1 MANAFDTVLAKE
13 PTKIIAGD
21 TLLFKRTDLANDYP
35 TASYSLSYKARLEGA
50 GSTVITISATGSG
63 DVYSVSVPAS
73 TTAGYTAGVYHWA
86 AYITR
91 TSDNARVTIAEG
103 TWTVEANKA
112 TATTD
117 PRSHAKIM
125 LDKIESILQGR
136 ADSDVASY
144 TVNGRSLNKL
154 SISDLLLWRDR
165 YRAEYKAEQ
174 RAERAARGEPT
185 GQTIRVRF

>member
-1 MANAFDTVLAKE
+1 MANAFDTVRTKE
-13 PTKIIAGD
+13 PDKIIAGD
-21 TLLFKRTDLANDYP
+21 SLFFKRTDLAADYH
-35 TASYSLSYKARLEGA
+35 TASYALSYKARLEGA
-50 GSTVITISATGSG
+50 GSTVITINATGSG
-63 DVYSVSVPAS
+63 DAYSVSVPAS
-73 TTAGYTAGVYHWA
+73 TTAGYTPGVYHWS

-91 TSDNARVTIAEG
+91 VSDSARVTIAEG
-103 TWTVEANKA
+103 TWTVEANNA

-144 TVNGRSLNKL
+144 TVNGRSLTKL

>member
-1 MANAFDTVLAKE
+1 MKE

-21 TLLFKRTDLANDYP
+21 SLLFKRIDLAADYP
-35 TASYSLSYKARLEGA
+35 PSAYSLSYKARLEGA
-50 GSTVITISATGSG
+50 GSTVLTISATGSG
-63 DVYSVSVPAS
+63 GVYSVSVPAA
-73 TTAGYTAGVYHWA
+73 TTAGYTPGVYHWA

-91 TSDNARVTIAEG
+91 TSDDARITIAEG

-112 TATTD
+112 TSTAD

-125 LDKIESILQGR
+125 LDKIEGLLQGR

-144 TVNGRSLNKL
+144 SINGRSLNKM
-154 SISDLLLWRDR
+154 SPADLMAWRDH
-165 YRAEYKAEQ
+165 YKAEYVAEQ
-174 RAERAARGEPT
+174 RRERAARGEPT